1 MTQNFAQTTIY
12 QLFPRAFTREGTL
25 AAASAHLADIA
36 SLGVDYVYLCPVF
49 LSDDGMDKTY
59 WSERQIASGFENPKN
74 PYRMKDYFAVDPE
87 YGTKEDLINFVKRA
101 HELGLKVLFDL
112 VYYHCG
118 PNAVFLKEHPDFIQR
133 TPDGSPFT
141 GEWAFPRLNFEN
153 KALREYLYDNMLY
166 WIKTCDVDGYRCD
179 VGSLCPM
186 DFWKEGIRRCRE
198 LKKDFFMV
206 DECPPDGDEHTGF
219 DAFYNFDWSTDTQ
232 AILRGK
238 KNADALPARYQSDID
253 GAPYHPLLL
262 RALDNHDYANDCM
275 ETRYEVD
282 PGTHGVNAALVLDA
296 LMDGVFFLY
305 GGTEA
310 CDVHRNSIF
319 YSREHSAGR
328 DCTVTWDTYLTDN
341 AVRRRALFCALIS
354 LRKSEPALAGK
365 DTAFV
370 HVGEKTL
377 VFTRGAGEGKL
388 TIGVNLSD
396 KEETV
401 PVTLAGKPV
410 LLMRNAAFG
419 EETKLGSYGYFVCKD

>member
-1 MTQNFAQTTIY
+1 
-12 QLFPRAFTREGTL
+12 
-25 AAASAHLADIA
+25 
-36 SLGVDYVYLCPVF
+36 
-49 LSDDGMDKTY
+49 
-59 WSERQIASGFENPKN
+59 
-74 PYRMKDYFAVDPE
+74 
-87 YGTKEDLINFVKRA
+87 
-101 HELGLKVLFDL
+101 
-112 VYYHCG
+112 
-118 PNAVFLKEHPDFIQR
+118 
-133 TPDGSPFT
+133 
-141 GEWAFPRLNFEN
+141 
-153 KALREYLYDNMLY
+153 
-166 WIKTCDVDGYRCD
+166 
-179 VGSLCPM
+179 
-186 DFWKEGIRRCRE
+186 
-198 LKKDFFMV
+198 MV

-328 DCTVTWDTYLTDN
+328 DCTVTWDTYLTEN
-341 AVRRRALFCALIS
+341 AVRRRALIRALIS

-365 DTAFV
+365 DTAFI

-388 TIGVNLSD
+388 TVGVNLSE